1 MVIKNIVFDIG
12 NVLLTYH
19 PHDYLMGRYS
29 RKDADFL
36 FNAIFNTKEWIE
48 LDRGSITEKEA
59 LEIFINRNPEK
70 ESILREMMDDFYN
83 VFTPIK
89 TSVAVLYSL
98 KEQGYRLLY
107 LSNIHIGIYE
117 HVMGKYDFFGEFEG
131 GIISADVKTLK
142 PGKEIFH
149 RLIDK
154 FNLKPEESLFI
165 DDTEPNTETAEE
177 LGFAV
182 IHLQDPGELT
192 GELQKL
198 GI

>member
-12 NVLLTYH
+12 NVLLNYH
-19 PHDYLMGRYS
+19 PHDYLMGRYG
-29 RKDADFL
+29 REDADFL
-36 FNAIFNTKEWIE
+36 FNAIFNTKEWIG

-59 LEIFINRNPEK
+59 LEIFIHKSPDK
-70 ESILREMMDDFYN
+70 ESILREAMDDFYN

-89 TSVAVLYSL
+89 TSVAALYPL

-117 HVMGKYDFFGEFEG
+117 HVMEKYDFFGKFEG

-165 DDTEPNTETAEE
+165 DDTEPNTKTAEE

-182 IHLQDPGELT
+182 IHLQNPGELT
-192 GELQKL
+192 GELHKL

>member
-83 VFTPIK
+83 VFTQIES
-89 TSVAVLYSL
+89 SVATLHRL

>member
-19 PHDYLMGRYS
+19 PHDYLMGKYI
-29 RKDADFL
+29 RKDTDFL

-59 LEIFINRNPEK
+59 LEMFISRNPEK
-70 ESILREMMDDFYN
+70 ESLLREMMGDFYN
-83 VFTPIK
+83 VFTPIES
-89 TSVAVLYSL
+89 SVAALFHL

-117 HVMGKYDFFGEFEG
+117 HVMETYDFFREFEG
-131 GIISADVKTLK
+131 GIISADEKVLK
-142 PGKEIFH
+142 PGKEIFY

-154 FNLKPEESLFI
+154 FNLKPGESLFI
-165 DDTEPNTETAEE
+165 DDTEPNTDTAEK

-182 IHLQDPGELT
+182 IHLKNPGDLT
-192 GELQKL
+192 GELHNL